1 MIRSALACTAL
12 FLLSVTF
19 AMSQP
24 ATPAARAELAPSG
37 KLRVGINHSNF
48 LLVNPGSPHGA
59 PKGIAPDLAA
69 ELAKRL
75 GVPVEYVSFDSA
87 GKTAD
92 AIRDAA
98 VDAGFIANEPERA
111 NVIEFSSAYLELP
124 ATYLVPAGSSLR
136 SLADVDRPGVRIAVS
151 GRSAYDLYL
160 SRTLKSA
167 QLVRAEGI
175 PASVKLFNE
184 QKLDALAGL
193 KPGLLAEAQK
203 QPGSKVLDGHFT
215 AVQQS
220 IGVPKKSA
228 SAAKYLRAFVEDTKR
243 SGLVAQLVEK
253 HGVKG
258 VVVAPAAD

>member
-1 MIRSALACTAL
+1 
-12 FLLSVTF
+12 
-19 AMSQP
+19 MSQP

-75 GVPVEYVSFDSA
+75 GVPVELLAAELAKRLGVPVEYVSFDSA

-98 VDAGFIANEPERA
+98 VDAGFIANEAERA
-111 NVIEFSSAYLELP
+111 NVIAFSSAYLELP
-124 ATYLVPAGSSLR
+124 ATYLVPAGSPLR
-136 SLADVDRPGVRIAVS
+136 SLADVDRKGVRIAVS

-160 SRTLKSA
+160 SRTLKNA

-203 QPGSKVLDGHFT
+203 LPGSKVLDGHFT

-228 SAAKYLRAFVEDTKR
+228 GAAKYLRAFIEDTKR
-243 SGLVAQLVEK
+243 SGVVAQLVEK

-258 VVVAPAAD
+258 VIVAPPAD